1 MAQMEQDPDKYLNNV
16 DEVDINL
23 DDDESKEKEKE
34 KETKTETEDITK
46 DEKKEKEEKEETK
59 DKSNDEKKE
68 NDSTENTNQVEPP
81 KDKDKELEEEMKKR
95 RKTVIKE
102 DKVNTLISYFK
113 KINIPE
119 IDKINTDN
127 FESQYGWF
135 YCGQTNEANGNKCEL
150 GKEICPKC
158 MKRTQNIY
166 KLKPHYLINSNGRIC
181 TYKNN
186 EIYCLG
192 KLQRIESETKSKE
205 GKKSEIDYCIDY
217 TCGHTGQC
225 EPCKNL
231 TQIIDKY
238 YDANLIRKLKKRDE
252 SLKS

>member
-1 MAQMEQDPDKYLNNV
+1 MLDFLNVFLPIALYIVGIITLIIIMILGIKLIGVLDKV
-16 DEVDINL
+16 DRVVDNI
-23 DDDESKEKEKE
+23 
-34 KETKTETEDITK
+34 
-46 DEKKEKEEKEETK
+46 
-59 DKSNDEKKE
+59 
-68 NDSTENTNQVEPP
+68 
-81 KDKDKELEEEMKKR
+81 
-95 RKTVIKE
+95 E
-102 DKVNTLISYFK
+102 DKVNSLISYFK
-113 KINIPE
+113 KINIPK

-127 FESQYGWF
+127 FDAKYGWF

-192 KLQRIESETKSKE
+192 KLQRIDSETKSKE

-238 YDANLIRKLKKRDE
+238 YDANLIRQLKKRDE